1 MSTSTTSQESPE
13 TLVQVKA
20 PFDHKQADIILRTSD
35 GVDFRVFK
43 IILSLASPIFTDMFD
58 IPQPTSEFGRNNDEL
73 QVVTVSENST
83 VLDLCLRHLYPVPSP
98 TTAGLWGAHILAEF
112 ARKYEVDAL
121 ESVVAR
127 YLTDSI
133 GDDSVGVYAIA
144 VTYGLKSIAAKAARL
159 SLKLPITRLRSP
171 QLRCITAEPYG
182 ELIQYHATC
191 GDAASAVASK
201 REWFPA
207 ASLDSGS
214 PRGRFIWF
222 SNYNNPSNAGCSSC
236 ATPDPVGGTSVQMMS
251 CSRGIKTKRFAP
263 WCLWNYLHRSAS
275 VLAHHPTA
283 EAVTTQDFIFKFF
296 DCSNCSSETREDMVG
311 FSRIFATEIEKAV
324 EQVSVSI
331 WLQSHVGS
339 GP

>member
-13 TLVQVKA
+13 TLVKA
-20 PFDHKQADIILRTSD
+20 PFDHERADLILRTSD
-35 GVDFRVFK
+35 RVDFRVFK
-43 IILSLASPIFTDMFD
+43 IILSLASPFFAGMFD
-58 IPQPTSEFGRNNDEL
+58 FPQPTSESEKKNGGL
-73 QVVTVSENST
+73 QVVDVSESSK

-98 TTAGLWGAHILAEF
+98 ATAGLWDTHMLAEF

-121 ESVVAR
+121 GSVVAR
-127 YLTDSI
+127 YLADLI
-133 GDDSVGVYAIA
+133 RDDPVGVYAIA
-144 VTYGLKSIAAKAARL
+144 VTYGFESIAANAARL
-159 SLKLPITRLRSP
+159 SLKLPMTRLQSP
-171 QLRCITAEPYG
+171 QLRFITAETYG
-182 ELIQYHATC
+182 ELIQYHTTC

-207 ASLDSGS
+207 APLDSGS
-214 PRGRFIWF
+214 PRSRFIWY
-222 SNYNNPSNAGCSSC
+222 SNNPSNLGCPSC

-275 VLAHHPTA
+275 VLVRHPTA
-283 EAVTTQDFIFKFF
+283 EVVTTQDFIFELF
-296 DCSNCSSETREDMVG
+296 DCSNCSTETREDMLG
-311 FSRIFATEIEKAV
+311 FSRIFAMEIEKAV